1 METYVHTK
9 TSAEKFT
16 AALFIIAESQ
26 KTPNDDKLWIDKE
39 EEVAYPWTGIY
50 FGYKKEWSTDTGY
63 NMGHLKIVCQVKK
76 PHTKRHNC
84 MIYFMWNIQKIQI
97 QRHKEIS
104 GCLIKLTKPH
114 FN

>member
-16 AALFIIAESQ
+16 AALFIITKSQ

-39 EEVAYPWTGIY
+39 DVAYPWTGIY

-63 NMGHLKIVCQVKK
+63 NMGKFENIMPSEKATYKEAQLYDLFHVKY
-76 PHTKRHNC
+76 PEDANPET
-84 MIYFMWNIQKIQI
+84 
-97 QRHKEIS
+97 QRD
-104 GCLIKLTKPH
+104 
-114 FN
+114 